1 MDIRRAGDRAVL
13 IELPDLNAVLDVAD
27 QLRELRLQGVRDI
40 VPASKTVLVSA
51 WSPRALA
58 RVIEAVRAIELRAS
72 RRETRA
78 RVVDIDV
85 VYDGE
90 DLHDVADLLG
100 LSTDAVIAAH
110 TDHEWTAAFGG
121 FAPGFAYLV
130 ADGNPLD
137 VPRRDS
143 PRTSVPSGSV
153 AVAGGYSAVYPRDSP
168 GGWQLLGRTTAP
180 MWDSQ
185 RTPPN
190 LVAHG
195 DVVRFHAVREA
206 IPVLAE
212 GRQARSHAGA
222 FTVLAPGM
230 QSLIQDRGRPGNAAV
245 GVTASGAMDR
255 PAAQLANSL
264 VGNPLDAAVIESL
277 FGGLRL
283 RAERPVVVV
292 VTGAEVAAHI
302 ANEKFEWSVPTGT
315 PFALEPGWEVE
326 VGTPT
331 AGLRSYLAV
340 RGGFDVDTELDSRST
355 DVLSGLGPAP
365 LRTGDALP
373 IGREPHEAVKTPV
386 SPPPCADCVEL
397 RFVPGPRA
405 DWFSAESLAKLADQ
419 SWEVTSDSNRVGL
432 RLKGNPL
439 ERAQSGELPSEGMT
453 RGSLQVPP
461 NGQPVLFLA
470 DHPVTGGYPVIG
482 TVLDADTDLAGQLA
496 PGNQIRFVRVS
507 GEP

>member
-1 MDIRRAGDRAVL
+1 MNIRRAGDRAVL

-27 QLRELRLQGVRDI
+27 QLREMRLQGVRDI

-58 RVIEAVRAIELRAS
+58 RVMDAVRRIEPRADAGATS
-72 RRETRA
+72 V

-85 VYDGE
+85 VYNGE

-100 LSTDAVIAAH
+100 LSTDAVIATH
-110 TDHEWTAAFGG
+110 TDRRWTAAFGG

-130 ADGNPLD
+130 TDENPLE

-153 AVAGGYSAVYPRDSP
+153 AIAGGYSAVYPRDSP

-180 MWDSQ
+180 MWDS
-185 RTPPN
+185 RRNPPN
-190 LVAHG
+190 LVSPG
-195 DVVRFHAVREA
+195 DVVRFHAVRESMS
-206 IPVLAE
+206 VRAE
-212 GRQARSHAGA
+212 QRQPNATAGA
-222 FTVLAPGM
+222 LTVLAPGM
-230 QSLIQDRGRPGNAAV
+230 QSLIQDVGRPGHAAV

-283 RAERPVVVV
+283 RAKSSVVVV
-292 VTGAEVAAHI
+292 VTGAEVDVHI
-302 ANEKFEWSVPTGT
+302 VNEEFEWSVSTGT
-315 PFALEPGWEVE
+315 PFALETGWEVE
-326 VGTPT
+326 VGTPA

-340 RGGFDVDTELDSRST
+340 RGGFDVEAELGSRSS
-355 DVLSGLGPAP
+355 DVLSGVGPKP

-373 IGREPHEAVKTPV
+373 IGREPQEAVKAPVTP
-386 SPPPCADCVEL
+386 PQCADRVEL

-405 DWFSAESLAKLADQ
+405 DWFSAESLASLAGQ
-419 SWEVTSDSNRVGL
+419 WWEVTSDSNRIGM
-432 RLKGNPL
+432 RLKGSPL
-439 ERAQSGELPSEGMT
+439 ERVQSGELPSEGMT

-496 PGNQIRFVRVS
+496 PGNRIRFVPVS
-507 GEP
+507 PEP